1 MMTTTTSPSPFSSV
15 ESETEFNLKSLTAQL
30 LVAPDADALFSLSR
44 CQQLSVLIN
53 LLLKGSSE
61 QTVTRLNDE
70 CLSEWRKAS
79 GE

>member
-1 MMTTTTSPSPFSSV
+1 MTNTTSPSPFCSQ
-15 ESETEFNLKSLTAQL
+15 ESESFNLKNLTAEM

-53 LLLKGSSE
+53 LLLKGSTE
-61 QTVTRLNDE
+61 ETVTRLNDE
-70 CLSEWRKAS
+70 CLNEWRKVA

>member
-1 MMTTTTSPSPFSSV
+1 MTNTSPSPFCSTD
-15 ESETEFNLKSLTAQL
+15 SEPFNLKKLTAEM

-61 QTVTRLNDE
+61 ETVTRLNDE
-70 CLSEWRKAS
+70 CLAEWRKVAS
-79 GE
+79 E

>member
-1 MMTTTTSPSPFSSV
+1 MTNTSPSPFCSKD
-15 ESETEFNLKSLTAQL
+15 SEPFNLKKLTAEM

-61 QTVTRLNDE
+61 ETVTRLNDE
-70 CLSEWRKAS
+70 CLSEWRKVA

>member
-1 MMTTTTSPSPFSSV
+1 MTTTTSPSPFCSQAT
-15 ESETEFNLKSLTAQL
+15 ETEFNLKHITARL
-30 LVAPDADALFSLSR
+30 LVAPDAAELFNLSR

-61 QTVTRLNDE
+61 ETVTRINDE
-70 CLSEWRKAS
+70 CLNEWRKVA

>member
-1 MMTTTTSPSPFSSV
+1 MTNTSPSPFCSTD
-15 ESETEFNLKSLTAQL
+15 SEPFNLKKLTAEM

-61 QTVTRLNDE
+61 ETVTRLNDE
-70 CLSEWRKAS
+70 CLSEWRKVA

>member
-1 MMTTTTSPSPFSSV
+1 MTHTSPSPFCSTD
-15 ESETEFNLKSLTAQL
+15 SEPFNLKKLTAEM

-61 QTVTRLNDE
+61 ETVTRLNDE
-70 CLSEWRKAS
+70 CLNEWRKVA
-79 GE
+79 E

>member
-1 MMTTTTSPSPFSSV
+1 MTNTSPSPFCSKD
-15 ESETEFNLKSLTAQL
+15 SEPFNLKKLTAEM

-61 QTVTRLNDE
+61 ETVTRLNDE
-70 CLSEWRKAS
+70 CLNEWRKVA

>member
-1 MMTTTTSPSPFSSV
+1 MTNTSPSPFCSTD
-15 ESETEFNLKSLTAQL
+15 SEPFNLKKLTAEM

-61 QTVTRLNDE
+61 ETVTRLNDE
-70 CLSEWRKAS
+70 CLNEWIKVASE
-79 GE
+79 

>member
-1 MMTTTTSPSPFSSV
+1 MTNTSPSPFCPKD
-15 ESETEFNLKSLTAQL
+15 SEPFNLKKLTAEM

-61 QTVTRLNDE
+61 ETVTRLNDE
-70 CLSEWRKAS
+70 CLNEWRKVA
-79 GE
+79 E

>member
-1 MMTTTTSPSPFSSV
+1 MTNTSPSPFCSTD
-15 ESETEFNLKSLTAQL
+15 SEPFNLKKLTAEM

-61 QTVTRLNDE
+61 ETVTRLNDE
-70 CLSEWRKAS
+70 CLAHWRKVA

>member
-1 MMTTTTSPSPFSSV
+1 MTNTSPSPFCSTD
-15 ESETEFNLKSLTAQL
+15 SEPFNLKKLTAEM
-30 LVAPDADALFSLSR
+30 LVAPDADALFSLSH

-61 QTVTRLNDE
+61 ETVTRLNDA
-70 CLSEWRKAS
+70 CLNEWRKVA